1 MAAFHIPASFVV
13 PCKLSLRIQG
23 LANTCQNCMFYELL
37 SGVLSHISYC
47 LSQNGMNLSAHNGP
61 LWMYLQKLG
70 CLFPLFGAW
79 WGVTGKQF
87 KLDFLMSVLQNGNIC
102 FGNPKKTLTK
112 FDIPKSIL
120 QSRGWNILN
129 GIYWFWDPWQGPYR
143 D

>member
-1 MAAFHIPASFVV
+1 
-13 PCKLSLRIQG
+13 
-23 LANTCQNCMFYELL
+23 
-37 SGVLSHISYC
+37 
-47 LSQNGMNLSAHNGP
+47 
-61 LWMYLQKLG
+61 MYLQKLG

-120 QSRGWNILN
+120 QSRG
-129 GIYWFWDPWQGPYR
+129 
-143 D
+143 